1 MIYYYICIA
10 ANTDFRTSALSQTF
24 AASPMGDLL
33 CVDIRLI
40 GDNRY
45 EGNEQFVV
53 RFAPPGNVP
62 NATSRIVLGEN
73 PQACVTIV
81 DNDG

>member
-1 MIYYYICIA
+1 
-10 ANTDFRTSALSQTF
+10 
-24 AASPMGDLL
+24 MGDLL
-33 CVDIRLI
+33 CVGIRLI